1 MAERIA
7 SGLRAARQRAG
18 LSRTALAALA
28 GTTRQTVAALE
39 AGAYPPTMPV
49 ALRLARALDRDVG
62 TLFWLEPPREVDAE
76 YVDGVDD
83 ARVTIGRVGTRV
95 IALAADRAAPTD
107 GIARAA
113 GPDASHVTVRLF
125 DDSGIADRTAIVAG
139 CDPALPALGAHVTRR
154 HAPLRIVSRAL
165 GSSTALKAL
174 QRGEAHAAGLHL
186 HDAATDEWNL
196 PFIRA
201 ALPGRD
207 VLVVTV
213 AHWSLGLLVEPGN
226 PRGIAGAADLL
237 REDITIVN
245 REVGSG
251 GRAALDRA
259 LARAPTGAR
268 SPRGYHRVVRTHAA
282 VAEIVAAGF
291 ADAGPGVRAAAQ
303 AHGLG
308 FIPLEDER
316 FDLVIPREFCDYAP
330 IQALLDTLASA
341 TYRAELAVTPGYDLS
356 ATGTTVWNGPLPTP
370 DEGVPTNDVA

>member
-7 SGLRAARQRAG
+7 SGLRAARQQAG
-18 LSRTALAALA
+18 LTRTALAALA

-62 TLFWLEPPREVDAE
+62 TLFWLEPPREIDAE
-76 YVDGVDD
+76 CVDGVGS
-83 ARVTIGRVGTRV
+83 ARVTIGRVGPRV
-95 IALAADRAAPTD
+95 IALAADCTAQTD

-125 DDSGIADRTAIVAG
+125 DDSRIADQTAIVAG
-139 CDPALPALGAHVTRR
+139 CDPALPALGAHVSRR
-154 HAPLRIVSRAL
+154 HAPLRIVPRAL
-165 GSSTALKAL
+165 GSTTALRTL
-174 QRGEAHAAGLHL
+174 QHGEAHAAGLHL
-186 HDAATDEWNL
+186 HDATSGEWNL

-213 AHWSLGLLVEPGN
+213 AHWSLGLLVAPGN
-226 PRGIAGAADLL
+226 PRGISGATDLL
-237 REDITIVN
+237 RGDITVVN
-245 REVGSG
+245 REIGSG

-259 LARAPTGAR
+259 LARAAAGAR
-268 SPRGYHRVVRTHAA
+268 TPRGYQRVVSTHAA

-291 ADAGPGVRAAAQ
+291 ADAGPGVRVAAQ
-303 AHGLG
+303 AHGLD

-341 TYRAELAVTPGYDLS
+341 AYRAELAATPGYDLS
-356 ATGTTVWNGPLPTP
+356 ATGTTVWNGPLPPP
-370 DEGVPTNDVA
+370 DEGVATNDVA